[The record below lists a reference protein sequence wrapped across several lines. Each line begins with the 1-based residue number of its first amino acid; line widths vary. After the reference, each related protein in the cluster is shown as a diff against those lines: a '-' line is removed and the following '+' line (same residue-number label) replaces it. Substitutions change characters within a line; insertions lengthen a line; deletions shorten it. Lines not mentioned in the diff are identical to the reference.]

1 MDGMGMRA
9 LDSIDWKMNKAEKQG
24 PGNRIPGTLDGTPS
38 LNKLLN
44 FLEGDR
50 VKPSTEAAAAISDR
64 VETTD
69 AEPAARPAG
78 ESVAPPETKV
88 TSSTSGET
96 RAEDQKAVLLITTVE
111 PSIDTARVDRDP
123 PDEGMD
129 WTLVEFAN
137 QSFGTHPDSSG
148 VVLNFVEPKVVE
160 KNPDQVHEKPWNFA
174 AAEEIA
180 HASAEDPQVRSSGP
194 KKASTNQE
202 VRQLRSPSEMADI
215 IFNELR
221 AFDGAPKRGFA
232 VTIYGAHPWNAM
244 LTIGPE
250 AGAVKDA
257 ESWRS
262 RVQDLGVRLRRDF
275 EVVETKPSN
284 PKSI

>member
-1 MDGMGMRA
+1 MGMRA
-9 LDSIDWKMNKAEKQG
+9 LDSIDWKLNKAEKQG

-50 VKPSTEAAAAISDR
+50 VKLSTEDAVAISAR

-69 AEPAARPAG
+69 AELAARPAG
-78 ESVAPPETKV
+78 ESAVPPETKV

-96 RAEDQKAVLLITTVE
+96 HAEGQKAELLIATVE
-111 PSIDTARVDRDP
+111 PSIETARVDRDH

-129 WTLVEFAN
+129 WSLVEFVN
-137 QSFGTHPDSSG
+137 QSFGTHADSSG
-148 VVLNFVEPKVVE
+148 VVLNFVEPRVAE
-160 KNPDQVHEKPWNFA
+160 ENPDQVHEKPWNIA

-180 HASAEDPQVRSSGP
+180 HASAEDPQAGSSGP

-202 VRQLRSPSEMADI
+202 VRQLRSPSEMADV

-221 AFDGAPKRGFA
+221 AFDGVPKRGFV
-232 VTIYGAHPWNAM
+232 VTIYGANPWNAM

-250 AGAVKDA
+250 AGAVEDA
-257 ESWRS
+257 EGWRS

-275 EVVETKPSN
+275 EVVETEPSN
-284 PKSI
+284 PESI